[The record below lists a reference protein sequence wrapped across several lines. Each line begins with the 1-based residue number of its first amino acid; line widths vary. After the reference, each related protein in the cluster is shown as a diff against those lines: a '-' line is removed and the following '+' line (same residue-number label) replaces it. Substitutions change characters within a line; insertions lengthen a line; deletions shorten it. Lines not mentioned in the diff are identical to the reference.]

1 MGKKVQQRC
10 IICGRLFETEAMEE
24 TVVEEEEELLEG
36 VPRKPKSIC
45 PLCEA
50 KIKKEAK
57 DAQEE
62 PKPM

>member
-10 IICGRLFETEAMEE
+10 IICGRIFETEAMTE
-24 TVVEEEEELLEG
+24 TVLEEEEELLEEA
-36 VPRKPKSIC
+36 PKKTKAIC

-50 KIKKEAK
+50 KIKKEAEE
-57 DAQEE
+57 AQKE